1 MNKNTE
7 NIAKIEIKGFYDLCN
22 RLKDL
27 EEENKQLKA
36 NNKIMADELTY
47 FKEHCADLEEDVNHI
62 KTRCRKL
69 SVENHDLKLQVQ
81 DMKFTRKY
89 LTSKE
94 AGKAFAC
101 EVLGHTMSDEEIA
114 IEAAEDSYVPYNGDD
129 F

>member
-1 MNKNTE
+1 MAVTIFGLHKTDEVIRMTKNSE
-7 NIAKIEIKGFYDLCN
+7 NICKIEAKGFQDLCL
-22 RLKDL
+22 RFGKL

-36 NNKIMADELTY
+36 NNKVLGNELTY
-47 FKEHCADLEEDVNHI
+47 FKEYAADLEEDINHI

-94 AGKAFAC
+94 AGKAFAR
-101 EVLGHTMSDEEIA
+101 ELLGGA
-114 IEAAEDSYVPYNGDD
+114 
-129 F
+129 